1 MRLFFLFLS
10 FMAFVLK
17 HASPRPLQLSV
28 AMKAGGLAALLAQAV
43 TAGDVNACCG
53 VLRRIFSETMLD
65 DGVPLATRGAWVT
78 ARGTPHRSSP
88 LSSSSS
94 FSSTSSSTSPAASGL
109 AARAGRLSKVL
120 RAPAQASDSI
130 QTTSLHAAAAS
141 AAAPHLSSSVHN
153 DVVNFA
159 RYAQRQRAQANSFA
173 NAAAQ
178 AVLRTTFPQPENKGL
193 SPGSKAAQTSPFTVS
208 SPTTPTS
215 SPLSHPLPS
224 SVNAS
229 DAKSLIQRVWA
240 LATASLKDNPSLV
253 KTSSVQVLCHTAQR
267 TGFWREALHFSE
279 HLPRP
284 PAPLFLSSLLRPQNV
299 QPVLAHCAR
308 NGWALDVT
316 NAIRVLAEEHGSWSA
331 ALAVAQDAEHRFPY
345 GEVYSLGVLIPY
357 LAASGD
363 AAQARQLFE
372 SGVAQGALV
381 DATLVQHLIMQTAA
395 LKQWETCLYMLQC
408 LYQTQETAQL
418 LPTDVDFFRQLME
431 LSPSWVTSLRLLHIA
446 RASEVKPD
454 ERTVAILLTQCDK
467 AGAWREAAAVYDMAV
482 REDFIDSLAAGSNYH
497 TLVRSFSAMQ
507 QWQKALEALSW
518 MSKAGDASLTAG
530 MSELVTLCEQAGQW
544 EAALTVGASL
554 MESGTHLFSAQT
566 SMALLFACAKGA
578 QWSFATQLFMAQLH
592 DVRVDTHPLALC
604 AVMQACVAARQWRA
618 ALHTYH
624 EAQASQPRIVVPPL
638 AHRMAVKACVLGQQ
652 WSQAIAVLDTMRQDG
667 LPLDNNSQRLGLWA
681 AALQGQWELS
691 LAFLQGIPRRSRTL
705 QDRMVVRN
713 AARAVSP
720 AVDALTLRLLQS
732 R

>member
-1 MRLFFLFLS
+1 
-10 FMAFVLK
+10 
-17 HASPRPLQLSV
+17 
-28 AMKAGGLAALLAQAV
+28 MKAGGLAALLAQTV
-43 TAGDVNACCG
+43 VAGDVNACCG
-53 VLRRIFSETMLD
+53 VLRRIFSETLQSDVMT
-65 DGVPLATRGAWVT
+65 LALRAPRSPG
-78 ARGTPHRSSP
+78 RQSPHGP
-88 LSSSSS
+88 PQLSSSASSS
-94 FSSTSSSTSPAASGL
+94 FSSAVVSSQPHPATRAGKLHQSLLSSARISGSASVTSSLASASPAASSHVSN
-109 AARAGRLSKVL
+109 A
-120 RAPAQASDSI
+120 
-130 QTTSLHAAAAS
+130 
-141 AAAPHLSSSVHN
+141 VHN

-159 RYAQRQRAQANSFA
+159 RYAQSQRAQANSFA

-178 AVLRTTFPQPENKGL
+178 AVLRTAFTPRDGTVRAGTGEV
-193 SPGSKAAQTSPFTVS
+193 AAAAGAAVGTSAAS
-208 SPTTPTS
+208 SP
-215 SPLSHPLPS
+215 SPP
-224 SVNAS
+224 AIRS
-229 DAKSLIQRVWA
+229 DDTNSLVERVWA
-240 LATASLKDNPSLV
+240 LAKASLRDDPTLV
-253 KTSSVQVLCHTAQR
+253 KASSVQVLCHATQR
-267 TGFWREALHFSE
+267 TGFWQEALQFCE

-284 PAPLFLSSLLRPQNV
+284 PSPLFLSSLLRPHNV
-299 QPVLAHCAR
+299 QPVLAHCAQQ
-308 NGWALDVT
+308 GWALDVT
-316 NAIRVLAEEHGSWSA
+316 NAIRVLAEEHGSWSS

-357 LAASGD
+357 LAAGGD

-381 DATLVQHLIMQTAA
+381 DAALIQHLIMQTAA
-395 LKQWETCLYMLQC
+395 LKQWETCLHMLQC
-408 LYQTQETAQL
+408 LYRTQETAQL

-482 REDFIDSLAAGSNYH
+482 KEDFIDSLAVGSMYQ

-518 MSKAGDASLTAG
+518 MSKAGDASFTAG
-530 MSELVTLCEQAGQW
+530 MSELVTLCEQSGQW

-554 MESGTHLFSAQT
+554 MESGTHLFSSQT

-578 QWSFATQLFMAQLH
+578 QWAFAMRLFDAQLH
-592 DVRVDTHPLALC
+592 DVRVNPHPLSLC
-604 AVMQACVAARQWRA
+604 AAMQACISARQWQA
-618 ALHTYH
+618 ALRAYH
-624 EAQASQPRIVVPPL
+624 EAQAAQPRTVVPPL
-638 AHRMAVKACVLGQQ
+638 AHRMAVKASVLGHQ
-652 WSQAIAVLDTMRQDG
+652 WSQAIAVLETMRQDG

-691 LAFLQGIPRRSRTL
+691 LAFLKGIPRRSRTP
-705 QDRMVVRN
+705 QDRLVVRN

-720 AVDALTLRLLQS
+720 AVDAIALRLLQS